1 MTESDG
7 RGQTIRQRPPVNLL
21 HEEKFIDTF
30 PKRSGMGET
39 RPRFEGTD
47 RPFMTESDGRGRTI
61 CQRPPV
67 NLLHEEKFIDT
78 FPKRSAMGETRPGFE
93 GTDRPF
99 MTESEG
105 RGQTIRQRPPVNL
118 LHEEKFIGT
127 FPKRSR
133 MGETRPGFE
142 GTDRPFMAES
152 DGRGRMIRQRPP
164 VNLLH
169 EERLIDTFP
178 KRSRMGETRPGFEGT
193 DRRFMTESDGRGR
206 MIRQR
211 PPVNLLHEDKF
222 IDTFPKRS
230 AMGETRPR
238 FEGTDR
244 LSMTESDGRSRMM
257 IVHSA
262 PAIIREVFSGFFEK
276 DSEVEANLRIR
287 DPAPLIAHGVPASM
301 NKSLSSKW
309 DNSKAF
315 APQISK
321 PSFENSPPLD
331 FAEDLDRSLAG
342 INATASDPRR
352 IYRRYPELEHVEP
365 VRAKIIEEREVLREN
380 KSEPDLGR
388 QLIDLNLNR
397 LSDQVYSLIEKR
409 IRIERER
416 RGLYG

>member
-1 MTESDG
+1 MEVFFPVLGAGSSSGKFLSRVSGKYLDRPLSSLKPFPTIFKWSILRRIEGLELIYIRAIPPLMPETQSLTRYLDKNYVLNAKNLINISLFVHPTLNFSICSPEGSSVRVVYPLPSFEHPILVQEVHSYRISNYAPNPYRGPLEEREKSTNLGYRLPVVFQRRFAAFHDGLQKRCRTAHQGNVDLGETDRPFMTESDG

-30 PKRSGMGET
+30 PKRSG
-39 RPRFEGTD
+39 
-47 RPFMTESDGRGRTI
+47 
-61 CQRPPV
+61 
-67 NLLHEEKFIDT
+67 
-78 FPKRSAMGETRPGFE
+78 
-93 GTDRPF
+93 
-99 MTESEG
+99 
-105 RGQTIRQRPPVNL
+105 
-118 LHEEKFIGT
+118 
-127 FPKRSR
+127 
-133 MGETRPGFE
+133 
-142 GTDRPFMAES
+142 
-152 DGRGRMIRQRPP
+152 
-164 VNLLH
+164 
-169 EERLIDTFP
+169 
-178 KRSRMGETRPGFEGT
+178 
-193 DRRFMTESDGRGR
+193 
-206 MIRQR
+206 
-211 PPVNLLHEDKF
+211 
-222 IDTFPKRS
+222 
-230 AMGETRPR
+230 MGETRPR

-388 QLIDLNLNR
+388 QFIDLNLNR